1 MSEKF
6 LAPNPPRA
14 HLSAM
19 SSTLRLAKLVSVAL
33 TFALTSSRLHSA
45 AQPADDLDGARLEIA
60 ALMDPAKINLIA
72 DAHRTMARG
81 ESMIVSC
88 TVSPEGRV
96 TSAEI
101 IRGTGR
107 KATDTEWLATVR
119 QARLAPRLVAGH
131 PVEYTTTFEVT
142 PKC

>member
-1 MSEKF
+1 M
-6 LAPNPPRA
+6 N
-14 HLSAM
+14 
-19 SSTLRLAKLVSVAL
+19 STLRLAKLVSVAL

-45 AQPADDLDGARLEIA
+45 TAAQPADDLHGARLEIA